1 MIPFEHYLA
10 TRKEIIETALHS
22 LLKPQDDTY
31 KVLFEAMNYSLL
43 GGGKR
48 VRPILFLSTL
58 EAFDIP
64 LDPYLNI
71 AAAIECVHTYSLI
84 HDDLP
89 CMDDDDYR
97 RGRLTNHKKFTPAI
111 ATLAGDGLLTV
122 AFEIIAKSE
131 NILPTIRLQLVQILA
146 EAAGP
151 DGMVGGQIIDMQAEG
166 HDQTLSQ
173 LRLMDALKTGRLIT
187 APLLMAGVIAAIDA
201 EKQVKLAVL
210 GDRLGLLFQIV
221 DDILDKI
228 GDEEQLGKRVGQDE
242 KQAKSTYVQL
252 LGLKEAQ
259 ERAHLEAQK
268 AVEIVNELNLQNTYL
283 AKFPD
288 YLLRRTM

>member
-1 MIPFEHYLA
+1 
-10 TRKEIIETALHS
+10 
-22 LLKPQDDTY
+22 
-31 KVLFEAMNYSLL
+31 MNYSLL

-58 EAFDIP
+58 EAFDVP

-111 ATLAGDGLLTV
+111 ATLAGDGLLTA

-131 NILPTIRLQLVQILA
+131 NIFPTIRLQLVQILA

-166 HDQTLSQ
+166 HDQTISQ
-173 LRLMDALKTGRLIT
+173 LRFMDELKTGRLIT
-187 APLLMAGVIAAIDA
+187 APLLMAGVIAEMDA
-201 EKQVKLAVL
+201 EKQAKLIVL
-210 GDRLGLLFQIV
+210 GRHLGLLFQIV

-228 GDEEQLGKRVGQDE
+228 GDEEKLGKRVGQDE
-242 KQAKSTYVQL
+242 KQSKSTYVQL
-252 LGLKEAQ
+252 LGLKGAQ
-259 ERAHLEAQK
+259 EGAQLEAQK

-288 YLLRRTM
+288 YLLRRMM

>member
-1 MIPFEHYLA
+1 MIPFEHYLE
-10 TRKEIIETALHS
+10 TQKEAVETALYT
-22 LLKPQDDTY
+22 LLKPQDDAY

-58 EAFDIP
+58 EAFDVP

-111 ATLAGDGLLTV
+111 STLAGDGLLTA

-131 NILPTIRLQLVQILA
+131 NIFPTIRLQLVQILA

-166 HDQTLSQ
+166 HDQTISQ
-173 LRLMDALKTGRLIT
+173 LRFMDELQTGRLIT
-187 APLLMAGVIAAIDA
+187 APFLMAGVIAEMDA
-201 EKQVKLAVL
+201 EKQAKLIVL
-210 GDRLGLLFQIV
+210 GRHLGLLFQIV

-228 GDEEQLGKRVGQDE
+228 GDEEKLGKRVGQDE
-242 KQAKSTYVQL
+242 KQSKSTYVQM
-252 LGLKEAQ
+252 LGLKGAQ
-259 ERAHLEAQK
+259 EGAQLEAQK

-288 YLLRRTM
+288 YLLRRMM

>member
-1 MIPFEHYLA
+1 MIPFEHYLE
-10 TRKEIIETALHS
+10 TQKEAVETALYT
-22 LLKPQDDTY
+22 LLKPQDDAY

-58 EAFDIP
+58 EAFDVP

-111 ATLAGDGLLTV
+111 ATLAGDGLLIA

-131 NILPTIRLQLVQILA
+131 NIFPTIRLQLVQILA

-166 HDQTLSQ
+166 HDQTISQ
-173 LRLMDALKTGRLIT
+173 LRFMDELKTGRLIT
-187 APLLMAGVIAAIDA
+187 APLLMAGVIAEMDA
-201 EKQVKLAVL
+201 EKQAKLIVL
-210 GDRLGLLFQIV
+210 GRHLGLLFQIV

-228 GDEEQLGKRVGQDE
+228 GDEEKLGKRVGQDE
-242 KQAKSTYVQL
+242 KQSKSTYVQM
-252 LGLKEAQ
+252 LGLKGAQ
-259 ERAHLEAQK
+259 EGAQLEAQK

-288 YLLRRTM
+288 YLLRRMM

>member
-1 MIPFEHYLA
+1 MIPFEHYLE
-10 TRKEIIETALHS
+10 TQKEAVETALYT
-22 LLKPQDDTY
+22 LLKPQDDAY

-43 GGGKR
+43 GSGKR

-58 EAFDIP
+58 EAFDVP

-111 ATLAGDGLLTV
+111 ATLAGDGLLTA

-131 NILPTIRLQLVQILA
+131 NIFPTIRLQLVQILA

-166 HDQTLSQ
+166 HDQTISQ
-173 LRLMDALKTGRLIT
+173 LRFMDELKTGRLIT
-187 APLLMAGVIAAIDA
+187 APLLMAGVIAEMDA
-201 EKQVKLAVL
+201 EKQAKLIVL
-210 GDRLGLLFQIV
+210 GRHLGLLFQIV

-228 GDEEQLGKRVGQDE
+228 GDEEKLGKRVGQDE
-242 KQAKSTYVQL
+242 KQSKSTYVQM
-252 LGLKEAQ
+252 LGLKGAQ
-259 ERAHLEAQK
+259 EGAQLEAQK

-288 YLLRRTM
+288 YLLRRMM

>member
-1 MIPFEHYLA
+1 MIPFEHYLE
-10 TRKEIIETALHS
+10 TRKEAVETALHT
-22 LLKPQDDTY
+22 LLKPQDDAY

-58 EAFDIP
+58 EAFDVP

-111 ATLAGDGLLTV
+111 ATLAGDGLLTA

-131 NILPTIRLQLVQILA
+131 NIFPTIRLQLVQILA

-166 HDQTLSQ
+166 HDQTISQ
-173 LRLMDALKTGRLIT
+173 LRFMDELKTGRLIT
-187 APLLMAGVIAAIDA
+187 APLLMAGVIAEMDA
-201 EKQVKLAVL
+201 EKQAKLIVL
-210 GDRLGLLFQIV
+210 GRHLGLLFQIV

-228 GDEEQLGKRVGQDE
+228 GDEEKLGKRVGQDE
-242 KQAKSTYVQL
+242 KQSKSTYVQM
-252 LGLKEAQ
+252 LGLKGAQ
-259 ERAHLEAQK
+259 EGAQLEAQK

-288 YLLRRTM
+288 YLLRRMM

>member
-10 TRKEIIETALHS
+10 TRKETIEATLHT
-22 LLKPQDDTY
+22 LLKAQDNTY
-31 KVLFEAMNYSLL
+31 EVLFEAMNYSLL

-48 VRPILFLSTL
+48 VRSILFLSTL
-58 EAFDIP
+58 EAFDISM
-64 LDPYLNI
+64 DPYLNI

-151 DGMVGGQIIDMQAEG
+151 NGMVGGQIIDMQAEG
-166 HDQTLSQ
+166 HGQTLSQ
-173 LRLMDALKTGRLIT
+173 LRFMDELKTGRLIT
-187 APLLMAGVIAAIDA
+187 APLLMAGVIAGIDA
-201 EKQVKLAVL
+201 GKQVLLTAL
-210 GDRLGLLFQIV
+210 GNHLGLLFQIV

-252 LGLKEAQ
+252 LGLKGAQ
-259 ERAHLEAQK
+259 EHAQLEAQK
-268 AVEIVNELNLQNTYL
+268 AVEIVNKLNLQNTYL
-283 AKFPD
+283 AQFPD

>member
-1 MIPFEHYLA
+1 MIPFEHYLE
-10 TRKEIIETALHS
+10 TQKEAVETALYT
-22 LLKPQDDTY
+22 LLKPQDDAY

-58 EAFDIP
+58 EAFDVP

-111 ATLAGDGLLTV
+111 STLAGDGLLTA

-131 NILPTIRLQLVQILA
+131 NIFPTIRLQLVQILA

-166 HDQTLSQ
+166 HDQTISQ
-173 LRLMDALKTGRLIT
+173 LRFMDELKTGRLIT
-187 APLLMAGVIAAIDA
+187 APLLMAGVIAEMDA
-201 EKQVKLAVL
+201 EKQAKLIVL
-210 GDRLGLLFQIV
+210 GRHLGLLFQIV

-228 GDEEQLGKRVGQDE
+228 GDEEKLGKRVGQDE
-242 KQAKSTYVQL
+242 KQSKSTYVQM
-252 LGLKEAQ
+252 LGLKGAQ
-259 ERAHLEAQK
+259 EGAQLEAQK

-288 YLLRRTM
+288 YLLRRMM

>member
-1 MIPFEHYLA
+1 MIPFEHYLE
-10 TRKEIIETALHS
+10 TRKEAVETALHT
-22 LLKPQDDTY
+22 LLKPQDDAY

-58 EAFDIP
+58 DAFDIH

-89 CMDDDDYR
+89 CMDNDDYR

-166 HDQTLSQ
+166 HDQTVSQ
-173 LRLMDALKTGRLIT
+173 LRFMDELKTGRLIT
-187 APLLMAGVIAAIDA
+187 APLLMAGVIAEMDA
-201 EKQVKLAVL
+201 EKQAKLIVL
-210 GDRLGLLFQIV
+210 GRHLGLLFQIV

-228 GDEEQLGKRVGQDE
+228 GDEEKLGKRVGQDE
-242 KQAKSTYVQL
+242 KQSKSTYVQL
-252 LGLKEAQ
+252 LGLKGAQ
-259 ERAHLEAQK
+259 EGAQLEAQK

-283 AKFPD
+283 AQFPD

>member
-1 MIPFEHYLA
+1 MIPFEHYLE
-10 TRKEIIETALHS
+10 TRKEAVETALHT
-22 LLKPQDDTY
+22 LLKPQDDAY

-58 EAFDIP
+58 DAFDIH

-89 CMDDDDYR
+89 CMDNDDYR

-166 HDQTLSQ
+166 HDQTISQ
-173 LRLMDALKTGRLIT
+173 LRFMDELKTGRLIT
-187 APLLMAGVIAAIDA
+187 APLLMAGVIAEMDA
-201 EKQVKLAVL
+201 EKQAKLIVL
-210 GDRLGLLFQIV
+210 GRHLGLLFQIV

-242 KQAKSTYVQL
+242 KQSKSTYVQM
-252 LGLKEAQ
+252 LGLKGAQ
-259 ERAHLEAQK
+259 EGAQLEAQK

-288 YLLRRTM
+288 YLLRRMM

>member
-1 MIPFEHYLA
+1 MIPFEHYLE
-10 TRKEIIETALHS
+10 TQKEAVETALYT
-22 LLKPQDDTY
+22 LLKPQDDAY

-58 EAFDIP
+58 EAFDVP

-111 ATLAGDGLLTV
+111 ATLAGDGLLTA

-131 NILPTIRLQLVQILA
+131 NIFPTIRLQLVQILA

-151 DGMVGGQIIDMQAEG
+151 DGMVGGQIIDMQAEW
-166 HDQTLSQ
+166 HDQTISQ
-173 LRLMDALKTGRLIT
+173 LRFMDELKTGRLIT
-187 APLLMAGVIAAIDA
+187 APLLMAGVIAEMDA
-201 EKQVKLAVL
+201 EKQAKLIVL
-210 GDRLGLLFQIV
+210 GRHLGLLFQIV

-228 GDEEQLGKRVGQDE
+228 GDEEKLGKRVGQDE
-242 KQAKSTYVQL
+242 KQSKSTYVQM
-252 LGLKEAQ
+252 LGLKGAQ
-259 ERAHLEAQK
+259 EGAQLEAQK

-288 YLLRRTM
+288 YLLRRMM

>member
-1 MIPFEHYLA
+1 M
-10 TRKEIIETALHS
+10 
-22 LLKPQDDTY
+22 
-31 KVLFEAMNYSLL
+31 
-43 GGGKR
+43 
-48 VRPILFLSTL
+48 
-58 EAFDIP
+58 
-64 LDPYLNI
+64 NI

-89 CMDDDDYR
+89 CMDNDDYR

-166 HDQTLSQ
+166 DDQTISQ
-173 LRLMDALKTGRLIT
+173 LRFMDELKTGRLIT
-187 APLLMAGVIAAIDA
+187 APLLMAGVIAEMDA
-201 EKQVKLAVL
+201 EKQAKLIVL
-210 GDRLGLLFQIV
+210 GRHLGLLFQIV

-228 GDEEQLGKRVGQDE
+228 GDEEKLGKRVGQDE
-242 KQAKSTYVQL
+242 KQSKSTYVQM
-252 LGLKEAQ
+252 LGLKGAQ
-259 ERAHLEAQK
+259 EGAQLEAQK

-288 YLLRRTM
+288 YLLRRMM

>member
-1 MIPFEHYLA
+1 MIPFEHYLE
-10 TRKEIIETALHS
+10 TQKEAVETALYT
-22 LLKPQDDTY
+22 LLKPQDDAY

-58 EAFDIP
+58 DAFDIH

-89 CMDDDDYR
+89 CMDNDDYR

-111 ATLAGDGLLTV
+111 ATLAGDGLLTA

-131 NILPTIRLQLVQILA
+131 NIFPTIRLQLVQILA

-166 HDQTLSQ
+166 HDQTISQ
-173 LRLMDALKTGRLIT
+173 LRFMDELKTGRLIT
-187 APLLMAGVIAAIDA
+187 APLLMAGVIAEMDA
-201 EKQVKLAVL
+201 EKQAKLIVL
-210 GDRLGLLFQIV
+210 GRHLGLLFQIV

-228 GDEEQLGKRVGQDE
+228 GDEEKLGKRVGQDE
-242 KQAKSTYVQL
+242 KQSKSTYVQM
-252 LGLKEAQ
+252 LGLKGAQ
-259 ERAHLEAQK
+259 EGAQLEAQK

-288 YLLRRTM
+288 YLLRRMM

>member
-58 EAFDIP
+58 EAFDIS

-131 NILPTIRLQLVQILA
+131 NILPTTRLQLVQILA

-187 APLLMAGVIAAIDA
+187 APLLMAGVIAEMDA
-201 EKQVKLAVL
+201 EKQAKLTTL
-210 GDRLGLLFQIV
+210 GDHLGLLFQIV

-252 LGLKEAQ
+252 LGLKGAQ

>member
-1 MIPFEHYLA
+1 MIPFEHYLE
-10 TRKEIIETALHS
+10 TQKEAVETALYT
-22 LLKPQDDTY
+22 LLKPQDDAY

-58 EAFDIP
+58 EAFDVP

-89 CMDDDDYR
+89 CMDNDDYR

-111 ATLAGDGLLTV
+111 ATLAGDGLLTA

-131 NILPTIRLQLVQILA
+131 NIFPTIRLQLVQILA

-166 HDQTLSQ
+166 HDQTISQ
-173 LRLMDALKTGRLIT
+173 LRFMDELKTGRLIT
-187 APLLMAGVIAAIDA
+187 APLLMAGVIAEMDA
-201 EKQVKLAVL
+201 EKQAKLIVL
-210 GDRLGLLFQIV
+210 GRHLGLLFQIV

-228 GDEEQLGKRVGQDE
+228 GDEEKLGKRVGQDE
-242 KQAKSTYVQL
+242 KQSKSTYVQM
-252 LGLKEAQ
+252 LGLKGAQ
-259 ERAHLEAQK
+259 EGAQLEAQK

-288 YLLRRTM
+288 YLLRRMM

>member
-1 MIPFEHYLA
+1 MIPFEHYLE
-10 TRKEIIETALHS
+10 TRKEAVETALHT
-22 LLKPQDDTY
+22 LLKPQDDAY

-58 EAFDIP
+58 EAFDVP

-146 EAAGP
+146 EATGP
-151 DGMVGGQIIDMQAEG
+151 DGMVGGQIIDIQAEG
-166 HDQTLSQ
+166 HDQTISQ
-173 LRLMDALKTGRLIT
+173 LRFMDALKTGRLIT
-187 APLLMAGVIAAIDA
+187 APLLMAGVIAEMDA
-201 EKQVKLAVL
+201 EKQAKLIVL
-210 GDRLGLLFQIV
+210 GDHLGLLFQIV

-228 GDEEQLGKRVGQDE
+228 GDEEKLGKRVGQDE
-242 KQAKSTYVQL
+242 KQSKSTYVQL
-252 LGLKEAQ
+252 LGLKGAQ
-259 ERAHLEAQK
+259 EGAQLEAQK

>member
-1 MIPFEHYLA
+1 MIPFEHYLT
-10 TRKEIIETALHS
+10 TRREIVETALHT

-58 EAFDIP
+58 EAFDVP
-64 LDPYLNI
+64 LNPYLNI

-89 CMDDDDYR
+89 CMDNDDYR
-97 RGRLTNHKKFTPAI
+97 RGRLTNHKKFTPAV

-131 NILPTIRLQLVQILA
+131 DILPTIRLQLVQILA

-151 DGMVGGQIIDMQAEG
+151 DGMVGGQMIDMQG
-166 HDQTLSQ
+166 HEQTLSQ
-173 LRLMDALKTGRLIT
+173 LRFMDELKTGRLIT
-187 APLLMAGVIAAIDA
+187 APLLMAGVIAAIDT
-201 EKQVKLAVL
+201 EKQVKLTAL
-210 GDRLGLLFQIV
+210 GSHLGLLFQIV

-228 GDEEQLGKRVGQDE
+228 GDEEQLGKRVGHDE

-252 LGLKEAQ
+252 LGLKGAQ
-259 ERAHLEAQK
+259 ERAQLEAQK
-268 AVEIVNELNLQNTYL
+268 SVEIVNKLNLQNTYL
-283 AKFPD
+283 AQFPD

>member
-1 MIPFEHYLA
+1 MIPFEHYLE
-10 TRKEIIETALHS
+10 TRKEAVETALYT
-22 LLKPQDDTY
+22 LLKPQDDAY

-48 VRPILFLSTL
+48 VRPVLFLSTL
-58 EAFDIP
+58 EAFDVP

-111 ATLAGDGLLTV
+111 ATLAGDGLLTA

-131 NILPTIRLQLVQILA
+131 EILPIIRLQLVQILA

-151 DGMVGGQIIDMQAEG
+151 DGMVGGQIIDMQA
-166 HDQTLSQ
+166 
-173 LRLMDALKTGRLIT
+173 
-187 APLLMAGVIAAIDA
+187 
-201 EKQVKLAVL
+201 
-210 GDRLGLLFQIV
+210 
-221 DDILDKI
+221 
-228 GDEEQLGKRVGQDE
+228 
-242 KQAKSTYVQL
+242 
-252 LGLKEAQ
+252 
-259 ERAHLEAQK
+259 
-268 AVEIVNELNLQNTYL
+268 
-283 AKFPD
+283 
-288 YLLRRTM
+288 

>member
-1 MIPFEHYLA
+1 MIPFEHYFE
-10 TRKEIIETALHS
+10 TQKEAVETALYT
-22 LLKPQDDTY
+22 LLKPQDDAY

-58 EAFDIP
+58 EAFDVP

-111 ATLAGDGLLTV
+111 ATLAGDGLLTA

-131 NILPTIRLQLVQILA
+131 NIFPTIRLQLVQILA

-166 HDQTLSQ
+166 HDQTISQ
-173 LRLMDALKTGRLIT
+173 LRFMDELKTGRLIT
-187 APLLMAGVIAAIDA
+187 APLLMAGVIAEMDA
-201 EKQVKLAVL
+201 EKQAKLIVL
-210 GDRLGLLFQIV
+210 GRHLGLLFQIV

-228 GDEEQLGKRVGQDE
+228 GDEEKLGKRVGQDE
-242 KQAKSTYVQL
+242 KQSKSTYVQM
-252 LGLKEAQ
+252 LGLKGAQ
-259 ERAHLEAQK
+259 EGAQLEAQK

-288 YLLRRTM
+288 YLLRRMM